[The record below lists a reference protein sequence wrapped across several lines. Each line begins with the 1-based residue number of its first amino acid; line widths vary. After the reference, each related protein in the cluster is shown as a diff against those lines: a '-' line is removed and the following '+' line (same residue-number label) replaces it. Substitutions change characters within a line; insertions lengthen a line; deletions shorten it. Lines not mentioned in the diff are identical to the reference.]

1 MESTPSKVE
10 AYAYVH
16 SKKEIQ
22 HSIIYSM
29 ILRKN
34 FNTDYLPSPAA
45 SGCWRTEEIF
55 WRQWHKIS

>member
-55 WRQWHKIS
+55 WR